1 MNTDFFSLVLCSWH
15 VEPACASQGTW
26 VNQDIEQPFD
36 HRFGV
41 LAVALDAIWISQGE
55 DRQAIGGIPL
65 AKSHFQRFGTFR
77 ISVAGDQEDV
87 VVLTGLPFAIRATM
101 ASYSGLTW
109 VS

>member
-1 MNTDFFSLVLCSWH
+1 MNADFFSLFLCSWQ

-41 LAVALDAIWISQGE
+41 LAVALDAIWISQGQ

-65 AKSHFQRFGTFR
+65 AKSHERNRFELSDATCLNR
-77 ISVAGDQEDV
+77 SVDRYVGWR
-87 VVLTGLPFAIRATM
+87 P
-101 ASYSGLTW
+101 
-109 VS
+109 

>member
-1 MNTDFFSLVLCSWH
+1 MFMNADFFSLFLGSWQ

-41 LAVALDAIWISQGE
+41 LAVVLDAIWISQGQ

-77 ISVAGDQEDV
+77 ISVAGD
-87 VVLTGLPFAIRATM
+87 
-101 ASYSGLTW
+101 
-109 VS
+109 